1 MLYVFNII
9 YNKESAES
17 KTSLYISTCNQLSP
31 ILSNPNKTHSFYL
44 KNISVRPTDLLYLAL
59 EQRELALPIERAQGL
74 HVVLAIEENHTRK
87 RVYNKC
93 V

>member
-17 KTSLYISTCNQLSP
+17 KTSLYIPTCNQLSP
-31 ILSNPNKTHSFYL
+31 ILSNPNKTHSFHS

-59 EQRELALPIERAQGL
+59 EQRELALHIER
-74 HVVLAIEENHTRK
+74 VVLAIEENHTRK